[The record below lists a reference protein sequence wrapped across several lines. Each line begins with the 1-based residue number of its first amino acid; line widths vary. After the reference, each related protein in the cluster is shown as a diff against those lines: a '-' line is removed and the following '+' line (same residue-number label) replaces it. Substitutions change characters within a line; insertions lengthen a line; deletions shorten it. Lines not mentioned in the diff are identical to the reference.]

1 MEQRSSRKPEIQEL
15 VPLILE
21 GIGEGVLAV
30 DADFRLV
37 YLNAQ
42 AEAITGIP
50 REVAL
55 GRRCYEVLRAN
66 VCQEG
71 CPMRRSMESGE
82 RQQDVRVDILDS
94 GMDTV
99 PLLVSTA
106 ALRGADG
113 EVLGGVEIFRDISDI
128 EALRGE
134 LAGRKALRDIVGTS
148 EPMQRIFAI
157 LPDMADSDAP
167 VLIEGDSGTGKEL
180 IGRALHDLSGRREGP
195 FVQVNCGALPDTL
208 LESELF
214 GHVRGAFTDARR
226 DKPGRFQAADGGTL
240 MLDEVGDLSP
250 AFQVKLLRAI
260 QEGEVQ
266 PLGAIKPVRV
276 DVRIIS
282 ATNKDLG
289 QLVRNGS
296 FREDLYYR
304 LRVIPVRLPPLRE
317 RRDDILPLLRHH
329 IARLVARTGKPIRGL
344 TPSAEAVLRQYD
356 FPGNVRE
363 LVNILERG
371 FVLCHGAHIDFAH
384 LPPEVTS
391 PRLGGSTER
400 PTSWPSTGQLKPSE
414 HRLRLAAH
422 ADPRPPTGL
431 RGPADDLRALLDA
444 HSWSRSAVAK
454 TLGISRTTL
463 WRRMKDYEL
472 V

>member
-1 MEQRSSRKPEIQEL
+1 
-15 VPLILE
+15 
-21 GIGEGVLAV
+21 
-30 DADFRLV
+30 
-37 YLNAQ
+37 
-42 AEAITGIP
+42 
-50 REVAL
+50 
-55 GRRCYEVLRAN
+55 
-66 VCQEG
+66 
-71 CPMRRSMESGE
+71 
-82 RQQDVRVDILDS
+82 
-94 GMDTV
+94 
-99 PLLVSTA
+99 
-106 ALRGADG
+106 
-113 EVLGGVEIFRDISDI
+113 
-128 EALRGE
+128 
-134 LAGRKALRDIVGTS
+134 
-148 EPMQRIFAI
+148 
-157 LPDMADSDAP
+157 MADSDAP

>member
-1 MEQRSSRKPEIQEL
+1 MKQRASRGPEIQEL
-15 VPLILE
+15 VPLILD

-37 YLNAQ
+37 YLNAR
-42 AEAITGIP
+42 AETITGIP
-50 REVAL
+50 REVAI

-66 VCQEG
+66 VCQDG
-71 CPMRRSMESGE
+71 CPMRLSMESGD
-82 RQQDVRVDILDS
+82 RRQDVRVDILDS
-94 GMDTV
+94 RMETV
-99 PLLVSTA
+99 PLIVSTA
-106 ALRGADG
+106 ALRGDDG

-134 LAGRKALRDIVGTS
+134 LAGRKALRDIIGTS
-148 EPMQRIFAI
+148 EPMRRIFAI
-157 LPDMADSDAP
+157 LPDMADSDAA
-167 VLIEGDSGTGKEL
+167 VLIEGASGTGKEL
-180 IGRALHDLSGRREGP
+180 IGQALHDLSPRRDGP

-214 GHVRGAFTDARR
+214 GHKRGAFTDARK

-266 PLGAIKPVRV
+266 PLGAVEPVHV

-282 ATNKDLG
+282 ATNKDLAR
-289 QLVRNGS
+289 LVRDGS

-304 LRVIPVRLPPLRE
+304 LRVISIELPPLRE
-317 RRDDILPLLRHH
+317 RRDDILPLVQHH
-329 IARLVARTGKPIRGL
+329 VARLAARTGRPVRGL
-344 TPSAEAVLRQYD
+344 TPSAEALLQGYD

-371 FVLCHGAHIDFAH
+371 FALCHDALIDVAH

-391 PRLGGSTER
+391 PQRGDRSGGPR
-400 PTSWPSTGQLKPSE
+400 TSPSFAHLKPSE
-414 HRLRLAAH
+414 HRLRLVARGAA
-422 ADPRPPTGL
+422 RPGTGL
-431 RGPADDLRALLDA
+431 PGPADDLRALLDA
-444 HSWSRSAVAK
+444 HGWSRTAVASA
-454 TLGISRTTL
+454 LGVSRTTL
-463 WRRMKDYEL
+463 WRRMKDYGL
-472 V
+472 I